1 MKIDKRKLE
10 IAMANKCFSGKEL
23 SRRTGIAESTIA
35 RIRRGD
41 SISTKT
47 IGTIAKALDVDVTE
61 IIIDEA
67 AATANDENK

>member
-1 MKIDKRKLE
+1 MKISKEKLN
-10 IAMANKCFSGKEL
+10 IAMANKCLNAREL
-23 SRRTGIAESTIA
+23 AKVTGIAESTIV
-35 RIRRGD
+35 RIKRGFPA
-41 SISTKT
+41 STKT